1 MNYYLYI
8 LFSDTLNKY
17 YIGSTK
23 NIETRL
29 KKHLENHSGFTAKA
43 KDWKLV
49 YSESFTSKSDALARE
64 QKIKKWKSRTMI
76 QKLINNKL

>member
-76 QKLINNKL
+76 QKLINSKL